1 MGYYSQMDAETLD
14 AIIEH
19 VCANGGATVAIDT
32 RAVIEPPDN
41 SFIVAVGEP
50 YAWQVE
56 SKFNWFDSATI
67 DALRQFLN
75 HAEVWAADLSTLMP
89 LYVGLW
95 ATDGILHLDIVQI
108 TTDRELALQAGRER
122 NQIAIFD
129 TATGEDIQVDGSATV
144 NDNHDWFNTY
154 LT

>member
-1 MGYYSQMDAETLD
+1 MGYYSNLDAEILD

-19 VCANGGATVAIDT
+19 VCANGGATVDIKT

-50 YAWQVE
+50 YAWQVA

-67 DALRQFLN
+67 DAVRQFLN
-75 HAEVWAADLSTLMP
+75 HAEGWAAKLSTLVP

-95 ATDGILHLDIVQI
+95 ATDGVLHLDLVQI

-129 TATGEDIQVDGSATV
+129 TATGQDIPVSAPA
-144 NDNHDWFNTY
+144 
-154 LT
+154 LQ